1 MTHNPHDALFKRA
14 FSERENAA
22 GELRAVLPEA
32 IASALDFGTLRVCA
46 GSYVDEALRDL
57 HSDLLYSIHLGGREA
72 FVYVLFEHQSGV
84 DRWMPYRLLR
94 YIGRVWEDWRRDH
107 PRAQRLPAVIPVVLH
122 HGKAGWTGPKGLHE
136 LIDLEPELLEAV
148 GVHLPQFRLV
158 IDDLGAQSDEALYRR
173 AMSAYGRL
181 VLWSLRSASDGRRLR
196 PESLHLWARALRELG
211 QAPNG
216 REALETVF
224 RYLVQVL
231 GEGGREVIDV
241 LAESADEAVKEAY
254 VTLYD
259 EILEE
264 GRKRGRE
271 EGLHLGREEG
281 RRALV
286 LKLLTSKFGPPSEAT
301 RRRVDLATDA
311 ELEAWAER
319 VLVAIELEEVW
330 R

>member
-1 MTHNPHDALFKRA
+1 
-14 FSERENAA
+14 
-22 GELRAVLPEA
+22 
-32 IASALDFGTLRVCA
+32 
-46 GSYVDEALRDL
+46 
-57 HSDLLYSIHLGGREA
+57 
-72 FVYVLFEHQSGV
+72 
-84 DRWMPYRLLR
+84 
-94 YIGRVWEDWRRDH
+94 
-107 PRAQRLPAVIPVVLH
+107 VLH
-122 HGKAGWTGPKGLHE
+122 HGKAGWTGPRGLHE
-136 LIDLEPELLEAV
+136 LIDLEPDLLEAV
-148 GVHLPQFRLV
+148 GVHVPQFQLV
-158 IDDLGAQSDEALYRR
+158 IDDLGALSDEALYRR

-211 QAPNG
+211 HAPNG

-281 RRALV
+281 LHLGREEGRRALV
-286 LKLLTSKFGPPSEAT
+286 LKQLTLKFGPPSEAT
-301 RRRVDLATDA
+301 RRRVDLATAA

-319 VLVAIELEEVW
+319 ILGATELEEVW
-330 R
+330 GGAC